1 MEPLLIIFIFVRGL
15 IMKSVFAAALF
26 SLISGVASASTLT
39 IDYFQVPD
47 NGTLPDF
54 GTCCSSPPATLPNI
68 ALGSSLLGGLPVTSG
83 GPQPVQM
90 VSGSGQILWWT
101 PSAAVTFTGSS
112 TVTLPF
118 ANNNLFAPNGTGA
131 NNATYFQTAILLGTI
146 LGTGSDVKLTV
157 SSDDDA
163 LVYLGGKYVGGNPGV
178 HATETTTL
186 DLGSFTGPQS
196 LEIFFADRA
205 QVGAV
210 LDVSLTGATV
220 SAVPEAS
227 TWAMMIL
234 GFLGVGFL
242 AYRRKPSARL
252 RLA

>member
-1 MEPLLIIFIFVRGL
+1 
-15 IMKSVFAAALF
+15 MKKFFAAVLF
-26 SLISGVASASTLT
+26 SLVSSAASADTLT
-39 IDYFQVPD
+39 IEYFQVPD
-47 NGTLPDF
+47 NGTLADF

-68 ALGSSLLGGLPVTSG
+68 AMGSSLLGGLPVTSG
-83 GPQPVQM
+83 GAQPVQM

-101 PSAAVTFTGSS
+101 PSAAVTATGSS
-112 TVTLPF
+112 TVSLPF
-118 ANNNLFAPNGTGA
+118 TNNNIFAPNGTGA
-131 NNATYFQTAILLGTI
+131 NNATNFQTAILLGTI
-146 LGTGSDVKLTV
+146 TGSGSDVKLTV

-163 LVYLGGKYVGGNPGV
+163 LGYVGCKYVAGNPGV

-186 DLGSFTGPQS
+186 DLGSFTGSKS

-227 TWAMMIL
+227 TWAMLIM
-234 GFLGVGFL
+234 GFFTVGL
-242 AYRRKPSARL
+242 VA
-252 RLA
+252 

>member
-1 MEPLLIIFIFVRGL
+1 
-15 IMKSVFAAALF
+15 MKRLFAAVLF
-26 SLISGVASASTLT
+26 SLIGGAASASTLT

-68 ALGSSLLGGLPVTSG
+68 VLGSSLLGGLPVTSG
-83 GPQPVQM
+83 GAQPVQM

-101 PSAAVTFTGSS
+101 PSTFTTSS

-118 ANNNLFAPNGTGA
+118 ANNNLFAPNGGGP
-131 NNATYFQTAILLGTI
+131 NNASLFQTAILLGTI
-146 LGTGSDVKLTV
+146 GTGSDVQLTV

-163 LVYLGGKYVGGNPGV
+163 LVYVGGKYIGGNPGV
-178 HATETTTL
+178 HSTETTTL
-186 DLGSFTGPQS
+186 NLGNVTAPES
-196 LEIFFADRA
+196 LEIFYADRA

-210 LDVSLTGATV
+210 LDVNVTGATV

-227 TWAMMIL
+227 TWAMMVL
-234 GFLGVGFL
+234 GFLGVGFM

-252 RLA
+252 RLV